1 MINYIKY
8 GTGAS
13 DGGGGW
19 GELQR
24 LEKGVSSKRRRL

>member
-13 DGGGGW
+13 DGGGGR